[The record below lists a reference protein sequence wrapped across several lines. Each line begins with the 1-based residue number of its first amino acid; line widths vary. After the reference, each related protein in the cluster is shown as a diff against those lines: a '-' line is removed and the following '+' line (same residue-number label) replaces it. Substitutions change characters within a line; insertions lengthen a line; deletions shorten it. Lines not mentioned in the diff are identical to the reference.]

1 MLALGFCHPPVVV
14 RGRATEVEM
23 SYYTFFKGALFKPLI
38 RVLVRPRV
46 VGSERVPATGGAL
59 LAGNHISGWDTL
71 VIPAMLPRTMTF
83 PAKAEL
89 FVGRGPVSRVVAW
102 FVRAVGILPMDR
114 TGGRA
119 SASSMDVVLDALR
132 EGKVVGIFP
141 EGTRSPDGRLYRG
154 RTGVARLALAT
165 GVPVIPVGVQHT
177 RPPSLHRAVVRFGEP
192 LDFSAYAGAG
202 NDRDVLRHVTDQ
214 VMAAIQELSGQR
226 YVETYANGVKA
237 ALREGRTLDLVEVAR
252 PGLGRTAPPLPGR
265 P

>member
-1 MLALGFCHPPVVV
+1 L
-14 RGRATEVEM
+14 
-23 SYYTFFKGALFKPLI
+23 SYYTFFKRAVFKPL
-38 RVLVRPRV
+38 VQLLARPRLE
-46 VGSERVPATGGAL
+46 GTERVPMTGGAL
-59 LAGNHISGWDTL
+59 VAGNHISGWDPI

-89 FVGRGPVSRVVAW
+89 FVARGPVSRVVAW
-102 FVRAVGILPMDR
+102 FVKAVGILPMDR
-114 TGGRA
+114 SGGRS
-119 SASSMDVVLDALR
+119 SASSMDVVLEALR

-177 RPPSLHRAVVRFGEP
+177 SPPGWRRAVVRFGEP

-202 NDRDVLRHVTDQ
+202 NDRDVLRHVTDE
-214 VMAAIQELSGQR
+214 VMAAIQALSDQP
-226 YVETYANGVKA
+226 YVDVYATGVKA
-237 ALREGRTLDLVEVAR
+237 ALREGREVEAVEVAR
-252 PGLGRTAPPLPGR
+252 PGLGRTAPPLPHR

>member
-1 MLALGFCHPPVVV
+1 
-14 RGRATEVEM
+14 M
-23 SYYTFFKGALFKPLI
+23 SYYTFFKGALFRPLV
-38 RVLVRPRV
+38 RVLVRPRTS
-46 VGSERVPATGGAL
+46 GTERVPMSGGAL
-59 LAGNHISGWDTL
+59 LAGNHISGWDPI

-89 FVGRGPVSRVVAW
+89 FVARGPLSSVVAW
-102 FVRAVGILPMDR
+102 FVKAVGILPLDR
-114 TGGRA
+114 AGGRA

-177 RPPSLHRAVVRFGEP
+177 RPPSWRRAVVRFGEP

-202 NDRDVLRHVTDQ
+202 NDRDVLRHVTDE
-214 VMAAIQELSGQR
+214 VMAAIQALSGQR
-226 YVETYANGVKA
+226 YVETYASGVKQ
-237 ALREGRTLDLVEVAR
+237 ALREGRTVDAVEVAR
-252 PGLGRTAPPLPGR
+252 PGLGRSAPPVPEPR

>member
-1 MLALGFCHPPVVV
+1 
-14 RGRATEVEM
+14 M
-23 SYYTFFKGALFKPLI
+23 SYYTFFKSALFRPLI

-46 VGSERVPATGGAL
+46 IGGERVPVGGGAL

-71 VIPAMLPRTMTF
+71 VIPAMLPRQMTF

-102 FVRAVGILPMDR
+102 FVRAVGILPLDR
-114 TGGRA
+114 AGGRA
-119 SASSMDVVLDALR
+119 SASSMDVVLEALR
-132 EGKVVGIFP
+132 EGQVVGIFP

-177 RPPSLHRAVVRFGEP
+177 RPPSWHRAVVRFGEP

-202 NDRDVLRHVTDQ
+202 NDRDVLRHVTDE

-237 ALREGRTLDLVEVAR
+237 ALREGRTVDAVEVAR
-252 PGLGRTAPPLPGR
+252 PGLGRSAPPVPGR
-265 P
+265 S

>member
-1 MLALGFCHPPVVV
+1 
-14 RGRATEVEM
+14 M
-23 SYYTFFKGALFKPLI
+23 SWYTFFKGAIFRPLV
-38 RVLVRPRV
+38 RVLMRPRT
-46 VGSERVPATGGAL
+46 VGTERVPLSGGAL
-59 LAGNHISGWDTL
+59 LAGNHISGWDPI

-89 FVGRGPVSRVVAW
+89 FVSRGPLSAVVAW
-102 FVRAVGILPMDR
+102 FVKAVGILPLDR
-114 TGGRA
+114 AGGRA

-177 RPPSLHRAVVRFGEP
+177 RPPSWRRAVVRFGEP

-202 NDRDVLRHVTDQ
+202 NDRDVLRHVTDE
-214 VMAAIQELSGQR
+214 VMAAIQALSGQR
-226 YVETYANGVKA
+226 YVETYATGVKA
-237 ALREGRTLDLVEVAR
+237 ALREGRTVEAVEVAR
-252 PGLGRTAPPLPGR
+252 PGLGRSAPPLPR
-265 P
+265 RS